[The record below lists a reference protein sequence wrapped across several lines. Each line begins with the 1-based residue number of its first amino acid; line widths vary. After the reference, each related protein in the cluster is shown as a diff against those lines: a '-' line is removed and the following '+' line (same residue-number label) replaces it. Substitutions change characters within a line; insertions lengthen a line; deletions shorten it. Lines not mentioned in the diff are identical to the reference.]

1 MKIDYVDSLR
11 DVNSCPCIEGFSWSK
26 VLQRCRPF
34 LASGRSIKS
43 YIDENEVSQ
52 LNEPYTPR
60 LLQACDGA
68 LGFIT
73 YGNACLNCRLLPF
86 TLGVALSSTSCA
98 CAPSFSWVS
107 NTCYCGYLSYID
119 AKTKKCEP
127 CSSLPSTSLLNQ
139 CRSCSIAFV
148 QGVNG
153 CVYYPTLENNGGEFG
168 YCALGYR
175 FDPIVSEC
183 ICDFSKDYAI
193 KPNRECSVCEND
205 NYDCKSCSKSYIS
218 NNF

>member
-1 MKIDYVDSLR
+1 MQKPVLKLLLVNLLMMAILITAQPCPKGYIRIKIQCISCKSLENVKIDNVDSLT
-11 DVNSCPCIEGFSWSK
+11 DVNCCPCNEGYSWSK
-26 VLQRCRPF
+26 ALQRCRP
-34 LASGRSIKS
+34 LLVSGRSIKS
-43 YIDENEVSQ
+43 YIDENYVGQ
-52 LNEPYTPR
+52 LKEQTPR
-60 LLQACDGA
+60 LLQSCDGS

-73 YGNACLNCRLLPF
+73 YRNTCLNCRLLPF

-139 CRSCSIAFV
+139 CRSCSFAFV
-148 QGVNG
+148 QGANG

-168 YCALGYR
+168 
-175 FDPIVSEC
+175 
-183 ICDFSKDYAI
+183 
-193 KPNRECSVCEND
+193 
-205 NYDCKSCSKSYIS
+205 
-218 NNF
+218 